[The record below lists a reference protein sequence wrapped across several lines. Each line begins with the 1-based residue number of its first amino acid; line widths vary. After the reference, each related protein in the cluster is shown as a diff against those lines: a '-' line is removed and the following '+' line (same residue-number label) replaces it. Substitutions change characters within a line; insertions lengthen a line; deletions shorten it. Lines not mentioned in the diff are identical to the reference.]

1 MYKIKKIEFTL
12 FEVSIPNIGSD
23 QSGFGVWYEPGFNS
37 QQKRF
42 AIQIFTEEG
51 FIGEYIPPRSRAT
64 VVMPASIALSN
75 FIINKSCLERENHY
89 QTMRRA
95 TKHVGE
101 AGIGAL
107 DIALW
112 DLAGK
117 ISGQSI
123 STMLGGYRKK
133 LPAYAS
139 SKAAIDN
146 IFAEDPEFTKTL
158 YLTPNHSDHSCS
170 NFSTFSP

>member
-1 MYKIKKIEFTL
+1 
-12 FEVSIPNIGSD
+12 
-23 QSGFGVWYEPGFNS
+23 
-37 QQKRF
+37 
-42 AIQIFTEEG
+42 
-51 FIGEYIPPRSRAT
+51 
-64 VVMPASIALSN
+64 MPASIALSN

-123 STMLGGYRKK
+123 STMLGGYRKNY
-133 LPAYAS
+133 LHMLV
-139 SKAAIDN
+139 
-146 IFAEDPEFTKTL
+146 L
-158 YLTPNHSDHSCS
+158 YLEIIILVA
-170 NFSTFSP
+170 

>member
-1 MYKIKKIEFTL
+1 MKMYKIKKIEFTL
-12 FEVSIPNIGSD
+12 FEVSIPNICSD

-117 ISGQSI
+117 IKANLFLQCSVV
-123 STMLGGYRKK
+123 TAKNYLHMLV
-133 LPAYAS
+133 LFLVIIILMA
-139 SKAAIDN
+139 
-146 IFAEDPEFTKTL
+146 
-158 YLTPNHSDHSCS
+158 
-170 NFSTFSP
+170 

>member
-12 FEVSIPNIGSD
+12 FEVSIPNICSD

-75 FIINKSCLERENHY
+75 FIINKSCIERENHY

-101 AGIGAL
+101 AVGKAL
-107 DIALW
+107 QL
-112 DLAGK
+112 K
-117 ISGQSI
+117 
-123 STMLGGYRKK
+123 
-133 LPAYAS
+133 
-139 SKAAIDN
+139 
-146 IFAEDPEFTKTL
+146 
-158 YLTPNHSDHSCS
+158 
-170 NFSTFSP
+170 